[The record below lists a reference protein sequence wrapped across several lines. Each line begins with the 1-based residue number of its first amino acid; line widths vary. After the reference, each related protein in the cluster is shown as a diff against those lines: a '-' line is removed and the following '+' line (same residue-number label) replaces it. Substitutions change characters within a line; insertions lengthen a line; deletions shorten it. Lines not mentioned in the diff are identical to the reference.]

1 MALLIN
7 EDCIECG
14 VCEPECPNEAISA
27 SESIFVINPG
37 RCTECVGHYGESQCV
52 NACPVDCIVPDP
64 AHAEDRDALEAKY
77 ARLTAPA
84 A

>member
-27 SESIFVINPG
+27 GDSIFIINPG
-37 RCTECVGHYGESQCV
+37 RCTECVGHYDESQCV
-52 NACPVDCIVPDP
+52 NVCPVDCIVPDP
-64 AHAEDRDALEAKY
+64 THVEDRNALETKY
-77 ARLTAPA
+77 ARLAAPA